1 MAAVVVVI
9 MQDGKR
15 LVDSLVASKDEAV
28 KDAIAATAKDLEVQA
43 AEQAASAGKVGL
55 HQCFG
60 PHVMGFL

>member
-15 LVDSLVASKDEAV
+15 LVDTLVASKDEAV

-43 AEQAASAGKVGL
+43 AEQAASAAKVGL
-55 HQCFG
+55 RH
-60 PHVMGFL
+60 